1 MMKKLFILLT
11 MLLFVVSNTL
21 MAQSDEPFTASVKV
35 QFKTGDEVTTKPL
48 RYALFKTAKKA
59 NDIKAILE
67 ATMPEISNGTN
78 PLAFDEAVTKN
89 KLTFKKSKANGTFNV
104 RVLYPGMALLI
115 TSFDPDD
122 DLTSDGADFIVI
134 ETVAGQTEYVHVHEK
149 KIDFKGNHT
158 LSNVEVQGQSRDT
171 LSLVAAPALDDGI
184 NCYIPIV
191 VHLPAGTVAEDSR
204 LIIQPYAVECET
216 GDSVDYVKGLCYEGA
231 EYHELQNRRMGYN
244 YRKNDKLKDLQLS

>member
-1 MMKKLFILLT
+1 MMKKLYILLT

-21 MAQSDEPFTASVKV
+21 MAQGDEPFTASVKV
-35 QFKTGDEVTTKPL
+35 QFKTGDEITTKPL
-48 RYALFKTAKKA
+48 RYALFKTTKKA
-59 NDIKAILE
+59 NDVKAILE

-78 PLAFDEAVTKN
+78 PLAFDEAVAKHN
-89 KLTFKKSKANGTFNV
+89 VTFKKSKANGTFNV

-149 KIDFKGNHT
+149 KIDFKANHT

-171 LSLVAAPALDDGI
+171 LSVVAAPALDDGI

-216 GDSVDYVKGLCYEGA
+216 GDSVDFVKGLCYEGA
-231 EYHELQNRRMGYN
+231 EYHELQDRRMGYN
-244 YRKNDKLKDLQLS
+244 YRKNDKLKDYY